1 MANPRRSI
9 ALHIQT
15 QAPPLPAAA
24 PLPPH
29 SVASSLLHFLKRP
42 ASFPFLLSLFVLLTW
57 LSLRFH
63 RPSPPSSV
71 DGRPTVVHDP
81 QANLVRFPAELYP
94 TPIASDGR
102 GWLLNPVAAASDAG
116 LPGEIPVTAV
126 FLL

>member
-1 MANPRRSI
+1 MANLRRSI

-15 QAPPLPAAA
+15 QAPPLPATA

-63 RPSPPSSV
+63 RPSAPPPV
-71 DGRPTVVHDP
+71 EGRPTVVHDP

-94 TPIASDGR
+94 TPIAADGR
-102 GWLLNPVAAASDAG
+102 GWLLNPVSAASEAG
-116 LPGEIPVTAV
+116 LPGEIPFTAG
-126 FLL
+126 F